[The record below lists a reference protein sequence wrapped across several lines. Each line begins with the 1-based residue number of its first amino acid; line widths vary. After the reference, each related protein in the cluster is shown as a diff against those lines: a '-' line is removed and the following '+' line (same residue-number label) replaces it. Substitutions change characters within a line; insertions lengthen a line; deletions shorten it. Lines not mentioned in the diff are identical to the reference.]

1 MYSSSDG
8 GSINDE
14 DVNEVA
20 DEERSVGYS
29 SGMSVYQMK
38 NNISNLR
45 PTPANG
51 IWEINSSAESFVM
64 QQ

>member
-29 SGMSVYQMK
+29 SGMSVYQM
-38 NNISNLR
+38 
-45 PTPANG
+45 
-51 IWEINSSAESFVM
+51 
-64 QQ
+64 